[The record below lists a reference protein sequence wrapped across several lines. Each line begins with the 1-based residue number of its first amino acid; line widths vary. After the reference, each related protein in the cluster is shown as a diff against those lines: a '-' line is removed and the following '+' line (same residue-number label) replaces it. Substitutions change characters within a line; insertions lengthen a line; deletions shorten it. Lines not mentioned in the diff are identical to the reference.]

1 MHDLWIKKGM
11 REIHGQNLMNQ
22 IRLIKSKGWV
32 TNIEI
37 ETIGRKIKNESRD
50 EVNEGTIQRITQ
62 QYNDDT
68 ADTNGENVD
77 INHADSA
84 NEEPIKIIEN
94 DLSDSERDR
103 LLTLF
108 RMGGKKAL
116 PTSFSLVTS
125 TNV

>member
-1 MHDLWIKKGM
+1 MW
-11 REIHGQNLMNQ
+11 EIHGQNLMNQ

-68 ADTNGENVD
+68 ADINGENVD

-94 DLSDSERDR
+94 DLSDSERDS